1 MKDLNLKQII
11 PLAVIAYALVLI
23 SGLFVPMIVNAAK
36 YAQVSREIVESGDWI
51 NLHIAGD
58 AYEQKPPL
66 LFWIG
71 AIAYKLFGFSQ
82 FSYKIAVIIASF
94 SGIFGTYK
102 LGKLLYSKEIGLLA
116 AIMLSTSLG
125 YFHFHNDIH
134 TDTLLADMVILAIW
148 QLAAFLERKQKIN
161 FILGLVFTGLAMLTK
176 GPVGLAIPTF
186 AIGSHLFFKKKYK
199 EIFHLRWLI
208 AIPIVGIIILPAL
221 WGLFNQFGIEGLKF
235 YFWTN
240 NAGRITGSYQGHS
253 NDFLFPIH
261 TSAYLLAPWTIFA
274 FAGLILQIREKIKNK
289 INDQVKNEYYTL
301 GGIVIFLLILA
312 VSKSKM
318 PHYLLSLLPLFMIL
332 AARWMVEIYEKT
344 KNKRLLNFLRGGN
357 LLLSFILLALIPL
370 FGLWFYPEKRFL
382 VWLVIVLALIVF
394 GYAIFKLKGLQKDII
409 FLIATIAAIGFF
421 LNISML
427 PNMSKYQSSLDAAKY
442 FNKEA
447 TEGQRLHIY
456 SDRARYWST
465 FYYCKAPGFYM
476 PRSSDLQERQLPAGD
491 WIYTDDIGLKQ
502 LDDLKTHYELKMTY
516 DHHRSLTS
524 QSVKFLNPKT
534 RAEHFQKRYLLQLR

>member
-1 MKDLNLKQII
+1 MKDLNFRQII
-11 PLAVIAYALVLI
+11 PLAIIAYALVLI
-23 SGLFVPMIVNAAK
+23 SGLFVPLIVNAAK
-36 YAQVSREIVESGDWI
+36 YAQVSREIIESGDWI

-58 AYEQKPPL
+58 AYDQKPPL

-102 LGKLLYSKEIGLLA
+102 LGELLYSKKIGLLA
-116 AIMLSTSLG
+116 AILLSTSLG
-125 YFHFHNDIH
+125 YLHFHNDIH

-148 QLAAFLERKQKIN
+148 QLAAYFERKRTIN

-176 GPVGLAIPTF
+176 GPVGLAIPAF
-186 AIGSHLFFKKKYK
+186 AIGSHLILKKKYR
-199 EIFHLRWLI
+199 EIFHIRWLV
-208 AIPIVGIIILPAL
+208 AVPIVGIIILPAL
-221 WGLFNQFGIEGLKF
+221 WGLFDQFGFEGIKF

-274 FAGLILQIREKIKNK
+274 FAGLVLQIREKLKYKTI
-289 INDQVKNEYYTL
+289 VPEKNEYYTL

-332 AARWMVEIYEKT
+332 AARWMVELYEGT
-344 KNKRLLNFLRGGN
+344 KNKRLISFLRGG
-357 LLLSFILLALIPL
+357 SFFLAFVLLAIIPL
-370 FGLWFYPEKRFL
+370 FGLWFYPEKRFM

-394 GYAIFKLKGLQKDII
+394 GYAILKLKGLQKDII
-409 FLIATIAAIGFF
+409 FLIATITAIGFF

-427 PNMSKYQSSLDAAKY
+427 PQMSKYQSSLDAAKY
-442 FNKEA
+442 FNQEA
-447 TEGQRLHIY
+447 ANGQRLHIY
-456 SDRARYWST
+456 SEKARYWST
-465 FYYCKAPGFYM
+465 FYYSKAPGFYM
-476 PRSSDLQERQLPAGD
+476 PHPSDFQERNLPSGD
-491 WIYTDDIGLKQ
+491 WVYTDDIGLKQ
-502 LDDLKTHYELKMTY
+502 LDDMKTQYELKVTY